1 MVDDNLDSNSW
12 KEDKTRPER
21 IRSRYTQRWWEI
33 TPITPERHINK
44 REKKMCSFFAILTV
58 VILIG
63 VLAYISYIEDVIK
76 KYKLGHNLD
85 SEEKE
90 IIRELKR
97 SNHL

>member
-1 MVDDNLDSNSW
+1 MIYWNRADNHAREKN
-12 KEDKTRPER
+12 
-21 IRSRYTQRWWEI
+21 
-33 TPITPERHINK
+33 NK
-44 REKKMCSFFAILTV
+44 KEKKMCSFFAILTV

>member
-1 MVDDNLDSNSW
+1 MIIWTQTQEKRIKQDH
-12 KEDKTRPER
+12 ER
-21 IRSRYTQRWWEI
+21 IRARYTQICWEI

-44 REKKMCSFFAILTV
+44 REKKMCGFFAILTV
-58 VILIG
+58 VILVG
-63 VLAYISYIEDVIK
+63 LLAYISYIEDVIK

>member
-1 MVDDNLDSNSW
+1 MIYWNRADN
-12 KEDKTRPER
+12 
-21 IRSRYTQRWWEI
+21 
-33 TPITPERHINK
+33 HA
-44 REKKMCSFFAILTV
+44 REKNNKKEIKMCSFFAILTV

-85 SEEKE
+85 REEKE

>member
-1 MVDDNLDSNSW
+1 MIIWTQTQEKRIKQDH
-12 KEDKTRPER
+12 ER

-44 REKKMCSFFAILTV
+44 REKKMCGFFAILTV
-58 VILIG
+58 VILVG
-63 VLAYISYIEDVIK
+63 LLAYISYIEDVIK

>member
-1 MVDDNLDSNSW
+1 MIIWTQTQEKRIKQDH
-12 KEDKTRPER
+12 ER

-44 REKKMCSFFAILTV
+44 REKKMCGFFAILIV
-58 VILIG
+58 VILVG
-63 VLAYISYIEDVIK
+63 LLAYISYIEDVIK

>member
-1 MVDDNLDSNSW
+1 MIIWTQTQEKRIKQDH
-12 KEDKTRPER
+12 KR

-44 REKKMCSFFAILTV
+44 REKKMCGFFAILTV
-58 VILIG
+58 VILVG
-63 VLAYISYIEDVIK
+63 LLAYISYIEDVIK

>member
-1 MVDDNLDSNSW
+1 
-12 KEDKTRPER
+12 
-21 IRSRYTQRWWEI
+21 
-33 TPITPERHINK
+33 
-44 REKKMCSFFAILTV
+44 MCGFFAILTV

-97 SNHL
+97 ANHL

>member
-1 MVDDNLDSNSW
+1 MIIWTQTQEKRIKQDH
-12 KEDKTRPER
+12 ER

-44 REKKMCSFFAILTV
+44 REKKMCGFFAILTV
-58 VILIG
+58 VILVG
-63 VLAYISYIEDVIK
+63 LLAYISYIEDVIK

-97 SNHL
+97 ANHL

>member
-1 MVDDNLDSNSW
+1 
-12 KEDKTRPER
+12 
-21 IRSRYTQRWWEI
+21 
-33 TPITPERHINK
+33 
-44 REKKMCSFFAILTV
+44 MCSFFAILTV

-63 VLAYISYIEDVIK
+63 VLAYISYIDDVIK
-76 KYKLGHNLD
+76 RYKLGYNLD

>member
-1 MVDDNLDSNSW
+1 MIYWNRADNHAREKN
-12 KEDKTRPER
+12 
-21 IRSRYTQRWWEI
+21 
-33 TPITPERHINK
+33 NK
-44 REKKMCSFFAILTV
+44 KEKKMCSFFAILTV

-85 SEEKE
+85 REEKE

>member
-1 MVDDNLDSNSW
+1 MIAWTQTQEKRIKQDH
-12 KEDKTRPER
+12 ER
-21 IRSRYTQRWWEI
+21 IRSRYNQRWWEI
-33 TPITPERHINK
+33 TPITPGKHINK
-44 REKKMCSFFAILTV
+44 KEEKMCSFFAILTV

-85 SEEKE
+85 SEEKK
-90 IIRELKR
+90 IIKELKR